1 MKISQEILKQVD
13 TSQKNVRTM
22 KQNQPSFE
30 SLVQSQAQKM
40 QASELQ
46 RLMSDIT
53 VQGDRLARFRSFK
66 DLVKFKRLIKRFLE
80 EAVSNGLD
88 LQKSLSFSY
97 TGSSR
102 NLTLVKAI
110 DEKLMELTE
119 EIMSQEK
126 KSVDLLG
133 LIGEIKGLL
142 INIYT

>member
-1 MKISQEILKQVD
+1 MKISQEMLKQVD
-13 TSQKNVRTM
+13 TSKKNIRTRE
-22 KQNQPSFE
+22 QNQPTFGN
-30 SLVQSQAQKM
+30 LVQSQTQKM
-40 QASELQ
+40 QQAELQ
-46 RLMSDIT
+46 RLTQDIT
-53 VQGDRLARFRSFK
+53 LQGNHLARYRSFK

-80 EAVSNGLD
+80 EAVSNGMD

-102 NLTLVKAI
+102 NLTLVKQI

-126 KSVDLLG
+126 KTVDLLG

-142 INIYT
+142 INLYT